1 MRVCVL
7 VYFFVIYCQLWRNKR
22 GIVTI
27 APSFA
32 IFELFDVQNIVTLKS
47 RLGVIEGH
55 WRWHHSIDCIRVPI
69 RLPL

>member
-1 MRVCVL
+1 MAPMDGSYTTL
-7 VYFFVIYCQLWRNKR
+7 YWSD
-22 GIVTI
+22 IVNI
-27 APSFA
+27 ALSCT